1 MMDYVFMCYFYNVVN
16 ISFCD
21 IFWDNRDVLMGVYEV
36 ESFLQFIE
44 IYRYV
49 FVVDLIFI
57 YMYSKYY
64 NIQLVNK
71 VDVLFFV

>member
-57 YMYSKYY
+57 YY

-71 VDVLFFV
+71 VDVLCFI

>member
-49 FVVDLIFI
+49 FVVDLIFK
-57 YMYSKYY
+57 YSKYY

-71 VDVLFFV
+71 VDVLCFI

>member
-36 ESFLQFIE
+36 ESFLQFME

-49 FVVDLIFI
+49 FVVDLILI
-57 YMYSKYY
+57 YSKYY

>member
-49 FVVDLIFI
+49 FEVDLIFI
-57 YMYSKYY
+57 YSKYY

>member
-57 YMYSKYY
+57 YSKYY

>member
-1 MMDYVFMCYFYNVVN
+1 MMDYVFMCYLYNVVN

-57 YMYSKYY
+57 YSKYY

>member
-21 IFWDNRDVLMGVYEV
+21 IFWDNRDVLMGVFEV

-57 YMYSKYY
+57 YSKYY

>member
-57 YMYSKYY
+57 YY